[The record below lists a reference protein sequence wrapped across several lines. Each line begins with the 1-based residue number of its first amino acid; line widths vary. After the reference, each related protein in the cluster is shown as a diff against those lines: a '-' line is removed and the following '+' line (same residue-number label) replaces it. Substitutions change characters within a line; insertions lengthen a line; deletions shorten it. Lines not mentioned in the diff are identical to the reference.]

1 MFLDE
6 GLLFL
11 QLGQAILTETEKTKL
26 EFNQYHFAFLYESR
40 IWLGANNIAAI
51 SNRIDLLIIPLNKN
65 KTEGIT
71 DSASAL
77 NMLLF
82 LKQIIQIAQY
92 NTTNIVST
100 IRYMANASSD
110 HHPNHV
116 PGMLII
122 IEPKQ
127 PNLPICSAT
136 SINLLLHLFSKPSLH
151 LIAKIILGIIMTA
164 IIISPNIFNQSIYSS
179 VNSDLSI
186 SYSCSFICLKRTP
199 RFFVVWHGKSSVEI
213 ILSELIIPF
222 FDRFSRTK
230 SVNKNTQNSEM
241 NSACFLFTLSIGR
254 FRWILKISL

>member
-1 MFLDE
+1 MFLDAGAFDE

-51 SNRIDLLIIPLNKN
+51 SNRTDRLIIPLNKN

-82 LKQIIQIAQY
+82 LKQIVQIAQY

-122 IEPKQ
+122 IKPKQ

-164 IIISPNIFNQSIYSS
+164 IIISPNIFNQPIYSS
-179 VNSDLSI
+179 ANCNL
-186 SYSCSFICLKRTP
+186 
-199 RFFVVWHGKSSVEI
+199 
-213 ILSELIIPF
+213 
-222 FDRFSRTK
+222 
-230 SVNKNTQNSEM
+230 
-241 NSACFLFTLSIGR
+241 
-254 FRWILKISL
+254 

>member
-1 MFLDE
+1 
-6 GLLFL
+6 
-11 QLGQAILTETEKTKL
+11 
-26 EFNQYHFAFLYESR
+26 
-40 IWLGANNIAAI
+40 
-51 SNRIDLLIIPLNKN
+51 
-65 KTEGIT
+65 
-71 DSASAL
+71 
-77 NMLLF
+77 MLLF

-122 IEPKQ
+122 IKPKQ

-179 VNSDLSI
+179 ANSDFARSRRVGKPESLFPPPQHFIVRFAGGVARFGKPEVSDFFFRYSLSLG
-186 SYSCSFICLKRTP
+186 FPHDRNNP
-199 RFFVVWHGKSSVEI
+199 RSPDVPAGLCHKAFHYPQRDNHTS
-213 ILSELIIPF
+213 
-222 FDRFSRTK
+222 
-230 SVNKNTQNSEM
+230 
-241 NSACFLFTLSIGR
+241 
-254 FRWILKISL
+254 

>member
-1 MFLDE
+1 MFLDAGAFDE

-51 SNRIDLLIIPLNKN
+51 SNRTDRLIIPLNKN

-82 LKQIIQIAQY
+82 LKQIVQIAQY

-110 HHPNHV
+110 HHPR
-116 PGMLII
+116 L
-122 IEPKQ
+122 
-127 PNLPICSAT
+127 
-136 SINLLLHLFSKPSLH
+136 
-151 LIAKIILGIIMTA
+151 
-164 IIISPNIFNQSIYSS
+164 
-179 VNSDLSI
+179 
-186 SYSCSFICLKRTP
+186 
-199 RFFVVWHGKSSVEI
+199 
-213 ILSELIIPF
+213 
-222 FDRFSRTK
+222 
-230 SVNKNTQNSEM
+230 
-241 NSACFLFTLSIGR
+241 
-254 FRWILKISL
+254 

>member
-1 MFLDE
+1 MSCIRLHLIFHFGKLC
-6 GLLFL
+6 G
-11 QLGQAILTETEKTKL
+11 KL
-26 EFNQYHFAFLYESR
+26 EVNQYHFAFLYESR

-51 SNRIDLLIIPLNKN
+51 SNRIDRLIIPLNKN

-122 IEPKQ
+122 IKPKQ

-136 SINLLLHLFSKPSLH
+136 STNLLLHLFSNPSLH
-151 LIAKIILGIIMTA
+151 LIEKIILGIIITA
-164 IIISPNIFNQSIYSS
+164 IIISPNIFNQSISPS
-179 VNSDLSI
+179 INSHHHMPLSG
-186 SYSCSFICLKRTP
+186 RTTE
-199 RFFVVWHGKSSVEI
+199 FYL
-213 ILSELIIPF
+213 ILS
-222 FDRFSRTK
+222 
-230 SVNKNTQNSEM
+230 
-241 NSACFLFTLSIGR
+241 
-254 FRWILKISL
+254 

>member
-1 MFLDE
+1 MKY
-6 GLLFL
+6 
-11 QLGQAILTETEKTKL
+11 QL

-51 SNRIDLLIIPLNKN
+51 SNGIDRLIIPLNKN

-122 IEPKQ
+122 IKPKQ

-179 VNSDLSI
+179 ANSDFARSRRVGKPESLFPPPQH
-186 SYSCSFICLKRTP
+186 FIV
-199 RFFVVWHGKSSVEI
+199 RFAGGGFTVRQTGSQ
-213 ILSELIIPF
+213 
-222 FDRFSRTK
+222 R
-230 SVNKNTQNSEM
+230 
-241 NSACFLFTLSIGR
+241 FLFPVFSVPR
-254 FRWILKISL
+254 ISS

>member
-1 MFLDE
+1 MDYSPFSHFLGFIE
-6 GLLFL
+6 YSII
-11 QLGQAILTETEKTKL
+11 ILD
-26 EFNQYHFAFLYESR
+26 QYHFAFLYESK

-82 LKQIIQIAQY
+82 LKQITQIAQY

-122 IEPKQ
+122 INPKQ
-127 PNLPICSAT
+127 PNLPICSVT
-136 SINLLLHLFSKPSLH
+136 STNLLLHLFSNPSLH
-151 LIAKIILGIIMTA
+151 LIAKIILGIIITA
-164 IIISPNIFNQSIYSS
+164 IIISPNIFNQSIFSS
-179 VNSDLSI
+179 INSHHHMPCLTAPLD
-186 SYSCSFICLKRTP
+186 FI
-199 RFFVVWHGKSSVEI
+199 
-213 ILSELIIPF
+213 
-222 FDRFSRTK
+222 
-230 SVNKNTQNSEM
+230 
-241 NSACFLFTLSIGR
+241 
-254 FRWILKISL
+254 